1 MHYTVRM
8 AGGLRR
14 DFANMATDTSLVKP
28 GGMLEA
34 ARLGADPEWATAA
47 SRWATAAR

>member
-8 AGGLRR
+8 AAGLRR
-14 DFANMATDTSLVKP
+14 DFANMAIDTSLAKP

-34 ARLGADPEWATAA
+34 ARLAADPEWAAVA
-47 SRWATAAR
+47 SRRATAAR